1 MNIGSIMT
9 RQALYRPKHTA
20 VVFGDQRLD
29 YLAFNAQVNKL
40 ANALIAEGIGKDN
53 KVATVLPNC
62 LELLI
67 LYWAVAKMGAVVVPM
82 SPLLQPKGLSNLL
95 RNADTA
101 MVLTAEAYAP
111 LVEAVQDNLEIAPER
126 YIIVDGTGRAN
137 FRLYSDLVAKA
148 AESEPP
154 DAGLS
159 DQDVYNIIYSSG
171 TTGDP
176 KGIVHT
182 HYVRAMYCSL
192 FSQTFRF
199 TPESVVLHTGAV
211 IFNGAF
217 VTLMPSFFNGATYI
231 LHKTFN
237 VSEVIETIAREK
249 VTHIMM
255 VPAQIIALLNHPEAT
270 KENLGSLEMVLSLGA
285 PLHLEQ
291 KQQLEELLPSV
302 FYELYGLTEG
312 FLTILDKLDAK
323 RKQGSVGA
331 CTPFYEMRICDDD
344 GNNLPTGEVGE
355 IVGKGPTMMPGYY
368 NRPDLTEKAVKDGW
382 LFTGDMGYLDDEG
395 FLYLVDRKKDMIIS
409 GGVNVYPRDIE
420 EIASQHL
427 AILEVAVFGL
437 PSDKWGETPV
447 AAVILKDGCEDSSA
461 EALQDWININV
472 EAKFQRVSQV
482 LIMDDFPRSAAGKT
496 LKRIMRDE
504 LAKD

>member
-9 RQALYRPKHTA
+9 RQAKYRPGHTA
-20 VVFGDQRLD
+20 VVFEDERLS
-29 YLAFNAQVNKL
+29 YEAFNRRVNQL
-40 ANALIAEGIGKDN
+40 ANALIAEGIGKDD
-53 KVATVLPNC
+53 KIATVLPNS
-62 LELLI
+62 LELLT
-67 LYWAVAKMGAVVVPM
+67 LYWAVAKTGAVVVPM
-82 SPLLQPKGLSNLL
+82 SPLLQPKGLANLL
-95 RNADTA
+95 RNADTK
-101 MVLTAEAYAP
+101 MVLTAESYAP
-111 LVEAVQDNLEIAPER
+111 LVEGVQDNLDIEPQR
-126 YIIVDGTGRAN
+126 YIIIDGPGRPN
-137 FRLYSDLVAKA
+137 FRTYTDLIADASDA
-148 AESEPP
+148 EPP
-154 DAGLS
+154 EAGLA

-192 FSQTFRF
+192 FSQAFRF
-199 TPESVVLHTGAV
+199 TPESVTLHTGAV

-231 LHKTFN
+231 LHKAFHIAD
-237 VSEVIETIAREK
+237 VIETVKREK

-270 KENLGSLEMVLSLGA
+270 RENLASLEMILSLGA
-285 PLHLEQ
+285 PLHLEHKQ
-291 KQQLEELLPSV
+291 KLEELLPGV

-331 CTPFYEMRICDDD
+331 CTPFFEMRICDDD
-344 GNNLPTGEVGE
+344 GNDLPPGEVGE

-368 NRPDLTEKAVKDGW
+368 KRPDLTESAVKDGW
-382 LFTGDMGYLDDEG
+382 LFTGDVGYMDEDG
-395 FLYLVDRKKDMIIS
+395 FLFLVDRKKDMIIS
-409 GGVNVYPRDIE
+409 GGVNVYPKDIE
-420 EIASQHL
+420 EVASQHP
-427 AILEVAVFGL
+427 AVLEVAVFGL

-447 AAVILKDGCEDSSA
+447 AAVILKEGQEETPDD
-461 EALQDWININV
+461 LQHWINQNV

-482 LIMDDFPRSAAGKT
+482 LIMKDFPRSAAGKT
-496 LKRIMRDE
+496 LKRVMRDE
-504 LAKD
+504 LSG